1 MASVFKVAKSYD
13 TIVKNV
19 KKAFLFES
27 ENKKACMIMINT
39 IVMWKVF
46 KGNRI
51 QFDLVFTIDT
61 IVINVKKLF
70 LKVWTIYQ
78 KFSCF
83 FSIKNSTF

>member
-13 TIVKNV
+13 TIVTNV

-27 ENKKACMIMINT
+27 ENKECMIMINT

-46 KGNRI
+46 KGKRI

-61 IVINVKKLF
+61 IVMNVKKTL
-70 LKVWTIYQ
+70 LKSLTIYQ
-78 KFSCF
+78 KFSFF